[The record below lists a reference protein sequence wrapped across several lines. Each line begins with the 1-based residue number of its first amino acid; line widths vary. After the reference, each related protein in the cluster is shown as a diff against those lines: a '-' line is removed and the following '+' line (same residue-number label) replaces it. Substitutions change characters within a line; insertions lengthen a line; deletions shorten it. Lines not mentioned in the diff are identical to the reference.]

1 VGVVERSD
9 GATRRVP
16 LFGVEADGLGRTL
29 PIGSGRRL
37 SAPDADEALVD
48 RFLAEREGW
57 AAGDRITLYPHPDAP
72 EGKRVEITGILA
84 GASLGRIVVPI
95 GVARGLYGL
104 GDRSTGALLEG
115 AVTREAEDRIA
126 ELYGIESVR
135 ATAGVVAGVED
146 SFRGNLALLW
156 AAFGAAVAA
165 ALLFLGVLALLEAD
179 ERAPEVALL
188 EALGWRERSIFSALA
203 AEVGTRCL
211 LAVLLA
217 AALAPLLAAWLRARI
232 AAGSGYVLPTAGT
245 DGPTLLALGGAALAT
260 LLAAV
265 PAHLASRRT
274 GPGER
279 LRLLARE

>member
-1 VGVVERSD
+1 
-9 GATRRVP
+9 
-16 LFGVEADGLGRTL
+16 
-29 PIGSGRRL
+29 
-37 SAPDADEALVD
+37 
-48 RFLAEREGW
+48 
-57 AAGDRITLYPHPDAP
+57 
-72 EGKRVEITGILA
+72 
-84 GASLGRIVVPI
+84 
-95 GVARGLYGL
+95 
-104 GDRSTGALLEG
+104 
-115 AVTREAEDRIA
+115 
-126 ELYGIESVR
+126 
-135 ATAGVVAGVED
+135 
-146 SFRGNLALLW
+146 
-156 AAFGAAVAA
+156 
-165 ALLFLGVLALLEAD
+165 LLFLGVLALLEAD